1 MQSIKLFLSGTDRLR
16 DMLCS
21 TADGGTKLSEGVR
34 ELVAAQYAGQAEID
48 VQFEASAG
56 AAQLRQAIEAGT
68 SSLSGSDA
76 NLVVVSVDGEF
87 AAETPASVDD
97 YERDMLA
104 IIRAIKADHG
114 SHVIVL
120 LASTIDPDTIVSNYQ
135 REQADPNPLRVHRYD
150 LAAMRLSFEEGISV
164 LDVDR
169 IIAEMGAAS
178 HVPAFLDYSKAAC
191 EAIAKEMVRIMDDYA
206 FFDDRP
212 LLPQVGREEK

>member
-21 TADGGTKLSEGVR
+21 TADGGTKLSQGVR
-34 ELVAAQYAGQAEID
+34 ELVASQYAGQAEID
-48 VQFEASAG
+48 VQFEATAG
-56 AAQLRQAIEAGT
+56 AAQLRQALESGT
-68 SSLSGSDA
+68 SSLAGSGA
-76 NLVVVSVDGEF
+76 NIVVVSVDSEF
-87 AAETPASVDD
+87 AAETPAAVDD
-97 YERDMLA
+97 YEQDMLA
-104 IIRAIKADHG
+104 VIRAIKSDHK

-120 LASTIDPDTIVSNYQ
+120 LASTIDPETIVSNYQ

-169 IIAEMGAAS
+169 IIAEMGAAA
-178 HVPAFLDYSKAAC
+178 HVPAFLEYSKAAC

-206 FFDDRP
+206 FFDERP
-212 LLPQVGREEK
+212 LLPQVGREEQ